1 MKNYDKSTQY
11 SRVEETT
18 TIKGDIK
25 TESDIR
31 IDGILEGNVETTK
44 KLIIGKGA
52 KVNGKIVCQS
62 ADVEGRLVGDI
73 KVFENLNLKTTGE
86 IEGEV
91 LVGKLIVEAGAI
103 FNASCVMKLA
113 SSGLKSVK
121 KLKEPHSHEQTA

>member
-103 FNASCVMKLA
+103 FNASCVMKSA